1 MGGFIL
7 ADKRQPREGEVYKV
21 LSVGGREFVIRYGYY
36 SEGDRLLEDPMP
48 ILPDFSVNPEYSD
61 CGRPFVTRIQDAC
74 EHYHTADGS
83 VGDGWCAD
91 CRFYINKNDEISL
104 CQNRKRNIIPFEDL
118 TEEIK
123 EA

>member
-1 MGGFIL
+1 M
-7 ADKRQPREGEVYKV
+7 ADKRPPREGDIYKILKV
-21 LSVGGREFVIRYGYY
+21 AEREFVIRYGYY

-48 ILPDFSVNPEYSD
+48 ILPDFLVNPEYSK

-74 EHYHTADGS
+74 EHYSTVNDS
-83 VGDGWCAD
+83 SGDGWCAD
-91 CRFYINKNDEISL
+91 CKYYNNKSDEISL
-104 CQNRKRNIIPFEDL
+104 CQHKKRNIIPFGVL

>member
-1 MGGFIL
+1 M
-7 ADKRQPREGEVYKV
+7 ADKLQPREGEVYKV

-48 ILPDFSVNPEYSD
+48 IFPDFSVNPEYSD
-61 CGRPFVTRIQDAC
+61 CGRPFVTRSQDAC

-104 CQNRKRNIIPFEDL
+104 CQNRKRSIIPFEDL